1 MKINTNLKRRV
12 IEIAV
17 IVVISCIL
25 FLACNRISN
34 NKKVIISGVNEESSL
49 SRTITDESG
58 EEKSDFKPDEKTK
71 VNSEQN
77 EEQAEVYIYVCGE
90 VKEPGLY
97 ALPAGSRAMDAVLAA
112 GGFGPDAATDAIN
125 LAQIETDGS
134 MLRIPSVQ
142 EVLEGK
148 YEIPSCSDTPSGD
161 NKKINLN
168 TAGLSE
174 LCNIP
179 GIGEAKAS
187 AVIEY
192 RKQNGNF
199 SCTDDLMKVP
209 GIKEGTYEKIKDYVT
224 VN

>member
-1 MKINTNLKRRV
+1 MNT
-12 IEIAV
+12 A
-17 IVVISCIL
+17 
-25 FLACNRISN
+25 
-34 NKKVIISGVNEESSL
+34 SGH
-49 SRTITDESG
+49 TDSYDSSG
-58 EEKSDFKPDEKTK
+58 EEKADPKPDETEKDG
-71 VNSEQN
+71 NGQN
-77 EEQAEVYIYVCGE
+77 EKQTGIYIYVCGE
-90 VKEPGLY
+90 VNEPGLY
-97 ALPAGSRAMDAVLAA
+97 MLPEGSRAMDAVLAA
-112 GGFGPDAATDAIN
+112 GGFGPDAATDVIN
-125 LAQIETDGS
+125 LAQIVTDGS

-148 YEIPSCSDTPSGD
+148 YEIPSGGDTPSGD

-199 SCTDDLMKVP
+199 SCTEDLMKVP